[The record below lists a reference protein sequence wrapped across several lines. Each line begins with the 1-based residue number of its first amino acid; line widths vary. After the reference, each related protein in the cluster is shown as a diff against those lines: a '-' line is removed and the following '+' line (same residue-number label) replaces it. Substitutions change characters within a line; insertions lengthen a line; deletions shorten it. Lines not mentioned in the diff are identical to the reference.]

1 MWLDDPIG
9 GQWTEWTT
17 CREMHFAPLETHH
30 ESLSEMPVGAQFG
43 HEGRAFVHIF
53 MVRKGRLLCNC
64 EMTGISRKAIS
75 SIIADIQQ
83 AMLTECLEH
92 PPTMG
97 GPGKIVEIDE
107 TEVGVRRKGVKGRPA
122 NIK

>member
-1 MWLDDPIG
+1 MNPYRKCL
-9 GQWTEWTT
+9 
-17 CREMHFAPLETHH
+17 L
-30 ESLSEMPVGAQFG
+30 
-43 HEGRAFVHIF
+43 
-53 MVRKGRLLCNC
+53 VRNLAMKDVLLCTYLWC
-64 EMTGISRKAIS
+64 EKVGFSAIARMTGISRKAIS

-122 NIK
+122 NIKMEQARNMMVWWCTPTL